1 MESSVGV
8 VVNHRNHDG
17 GAALRAA
24 AVLNSMTPARLAE
37 ILCAADGSVSS
48 IGTASVEVKYG
59 QPEETP
65 TRGEPGLGGL
75 LDSGP
80 SSQTTA
86 DEGSMI
92 GGIIGGAVFILIVLA
107 LLYVYFKK
115 RDEKQAAKDWLKS
128 EKTNVAAPTIVT
140 ETPGELPKPTSPK
153 PTSPG
158 SPKASL
164 KEADEDEEANF
175 SGDDDEPG
183 SPGSPKSPNQIFV

>member
-1 MESSVGV
+1 
-8 VVNHRNHDG
+8 
-17 GAALRAA
+17 
-24 AVLNSMTPARLAE
+24 MTPARLAE
-37 ILCAADGSVSS
+37 ILGAADGSVSS

-59 QPEETP
+59 QPDSTP
-65 TRGEPGLGGL
+65 TRADPGLGWL
-75 LDSGP
+75 LDSCP

-107 LLYVYFKK
+107 LIYVYFKK
-115 RDEKQAAKDWLKS
+115 RDEKQAAKDWLRS
-128 EKTNVAAPTIVT
+128 EKTNVSAPTIVT